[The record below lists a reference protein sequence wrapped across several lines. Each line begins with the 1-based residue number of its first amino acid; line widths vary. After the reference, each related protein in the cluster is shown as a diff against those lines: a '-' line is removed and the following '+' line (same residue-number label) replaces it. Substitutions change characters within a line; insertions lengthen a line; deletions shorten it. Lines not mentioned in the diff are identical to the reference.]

1 MYSLVPSLCQQ
12 DCPTR
17 WGSKQKIIERVLEQA
32 NAIKRALDDRKH
44 QHLNLTWQ
52 DIAVLES
59 INAALKPVAEFT
71 DVLSNEKVVTAS
83 SVRPV
88 LRLLTNDLL
97 DPSPEDSESTKNLKA
112 KMIAVLKDK
121 YKDLEG
127 QKMLSKATTLDP
139 RYRNNFE
146 EEDIRDELIEEI
158 MQITEDQPE
167 NTQTEET
174 LNAGEGASAAP
185 AGKKMNLAQL
195 LGKRKAKATIL
206 PKRTRA
212 GEELARY
219 LQEETIDT
227 SDDPLAWWWNNE
239 ARYPLLATV
248 AKRYLCIC
256 ATSTPSERVFS
267 AAGNIVTPIRSSL
280 KPDKVNMLV
289 FLAKNLKSK

>member
-1 MYSLVPSLCQQ
+1 M
-12 DCPTR
+12 
-17 WGSKQKIIERVLEQA
+17 
-32 NAIKRALDDRKH
+32 
-44 QHLNLTWQ
+44 
-52 DIAVLES
+52 LES

-97 DPSPEDSESTKNLKA
+97 DPSPEDSELTKNLKA

-127 QKMLSKATTLDP
+127 QKMLSNATTLDP
-139 RYRNNFE
+139 RYRNHFE
-146 EEDIRDELIEEI
+146 EEDIREELIEEI

-185 AGKKMNLAQL
+185 AGTKINLAQL

-206 PKRTRA
+206 QKRARA

-227 SDDPLAWWWNNE
+227 SDDPLAWWRNNE

-248 AKRYLCIC
+248 VKRYLCIC

-289 FLAKNLKSK
+289 FFWQRI

>member
-1 MYSLVPSLCQQ
+1 M
-12 DCPTR
+12 PT
-17 WGSKQKIIERVLEQA
+17 GLPHTMGKQKKMIERVLEQA

-97 DPSPEDSESTKNLKA
+97 DPSPEDSELIKNLKA

-121 YKDLEG
+121 YKYLEG

-139 RYRNNFE
+139 RYRNNF

-195 LGKRKAKATIL
+195 LCKRKAKAAIL
-206 PKRTRA
+206 PKRARA

-227 SDDPLAWWWNNE
+227 SDDPLTWRRNNE
-239 ARYPLLATV
+239 ARYPLFGHGCEKVSVHLCNKHTV
-248 AKRYLCIC
+248 
-256 ATSTPSERVFS
+256 
-267 AAGNIVTPIRSSL
+267 
-280 KPDKVNMLV
+280 
-289 FLAKNLKSK
+289 

>member
-1 MYSLVPSLCQQ
+1 M
-12 DCPTR
+12 PT
-17 WGSKQKIIERVLEQA
+17 GLPHTMGKQTKIIERVLEQA

-97 DPSPEDSESTKNLKA
+97 DPSPEDSELTKNLKA

-121 YKDLEG
+121 YKYLEG

-139 RYRNNFE
+139 RYRNNF

-195 LGKRKAKATIL
+195 LCKRKAKAAIL
-206 PKRTRA
+206 PKRARA

-227 SDDPLAWWWNNE
+227 SDDPLTWRRNNE

-248 AKRYLCIC
+248 TKRYLCIC

-280 KPDKVNMLV
+280 KPDKVNM
-289 FLAKNLKSK
+289 FFWQRI

>member
-1 MYSLVPSLCQQ
+1 M
-12 DCPTR
+12 
-17 WGSKQKIIERVLEQA
+17 IERVLEQVH
-32 NAIKRALDDRKH
+32 AIKRALDDRKH
-44 QHLNLTWQ
+44 QHLNPTWQ

-97 DPSPEDSESTKNLKA
+97 DPSPEDSELTKNIKA
-112 KMIAVLKDK
+112 KMITVLEEK
-121 YKDLEG
+121 YKDLKG

-139 RYRNNFE
+139 RYRNNFD
-146 EEDIRDELIEEI
+146 EEDIRDELVEEI
-158 MQITEDQPE
+158 MHITKEDQPE
-167 NTQTEET
+167 NTQTESS
-174 LNAGEGASAAP
+174 LDAGEGSSAAP
-185 AGKKMNLAQL
+185 ALKKMNLAQL
-195 LGKRKAKATIL
+195 LCKKKAKVRIL
-206 PKRTRA
+206 PKRARA
-212 GEELARY
+212 GEELTRY

-227 SDDPLAWWWNNE
+227 SDDPLAWWRNNE

-248 AKRYLCIC
+248 AKKYLCIC

-267 AAGNIVTPIRSSL
+267 TAGNIVTPIRSSL

-289 FLAKNLKSK
+289 FLAKNLKSE

>member
-1 MYSLVPSLCQQ
+1 M
-12 DCPTR
+12 
-17 WGSKQKIIERVLEQA
+17 IERVLEHA

-44 QHLNLTWQ
+44 QHLNLTCP

-59 INAALKPVAEFT
+59 INAALKLVAEFT

-97 DPSPEDSESTKNLKA
+97 DPSPEDSELTKNLKA

-121 YKDLEG
+121 YKG

-146 EEDIRDELIEEI
+146 EEDIRDELIKEI

-206 PKRTRA
+206 PKRARA

-219 LQEETIDT
+219 LQAETIDT
-227 SDDPLAWWWNNE
+227 SDDPLTWWQNNE

-289 FLAKNLKSK
+289 FLAKNLKSE